1 MILSEGYTHVKDFID
16 FDFYMRVSPKAKPCK
31 PLSLLLSEW
40 LLRLIKIETGNLIPN
55 EK

>member
-1 MILSEGYTHVKDFID
+1 MILSEGEPHVKDFID

-40 LLRLIKIETGNLIPN
+40 ILRLLKIGIGNLIPN